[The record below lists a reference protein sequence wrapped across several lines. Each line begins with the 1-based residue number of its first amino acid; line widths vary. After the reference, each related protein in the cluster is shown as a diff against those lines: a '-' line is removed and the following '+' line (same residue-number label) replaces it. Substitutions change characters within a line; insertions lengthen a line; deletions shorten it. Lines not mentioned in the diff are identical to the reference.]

1 MAMIVLAEDE
11 FLIAEMMADFLRDAG
26 HEVRTAAH
34 GRGALKLVRD
44 LRPDILITDYMM
56 PLMTGVELAETI
68 RSDPELKA
76 LPIVLVS
83 GAQAHLA
90 RSRAELFTVILEKPY
105 TPLQLTEV
113 LAEVLGAASR

>member
-44 LRPDILITDYMM
+44 LRPDVLITDYMM
-56 PLMTGVELAETI
+56 PLMTGVELAEVI
-68 RSDPELKA
+68 RSDPDLA
-76 LPIVLVS
+76 GLPIILVS

-90 RSRAELFTVILEKPY
+90 RGRSELFSVILEKPY
-105 TPLQLTEV
+105 TPLQLTDV
-113 LAEVLGAASR
+113 LAVLLG